1 MNRTVTMKKL
11 ILLLGVVL
19 MSFRVFAGEPA
30 QEEFEA
36 VPPPPEIPPQLESGT
51 PIEPEVTIIRREDAV
66 IEEYRV
72 NGMLYMVK
80 VTPAAGK
87 PYYLIDQ
94 DGDGSMETKSSNIY
108 QDPVVPQ
115 WILFSW

>member
-1 MNRTVTMKKL
+1 MLSCGAM
-11 ILLLGVVL
+11 
-19 MSFRVFAGEPA
+19 AQEPS

-36 VPPPPEIPPQLESGT
+36 VPPPPEIPPQLENGA

-80 VTPAAGK
+80 VTPTVGK

-94 DGDGSMETKSSNIY
+94 DGDGSMETKSTNIY